1 MLGLCGR
8 GSGAARG
15 LRALGLLLQR
25 GEGGG
30 CRCRSAPCGNVY
42 SSFLEGKDGLGGIKA
57 LFSVGLS
64 ASCIVYGGVEGAMG
78 ACLELCNGRVPA
90 RLLAVCIEGEGM
102 HMVVYR
108 SRCPRTAHR
117 DQIAHTA
124 AQSTARERETGS
136 STEARHTRGVERTE
150 AMPAAKKACRWRWVA
165 LEDTR
170 SSTKRLSKERRGRRC
185 AYAWENAARTEQSRL
200 GECEAAVVGEQTR
213 RSRNRVV
220 VLLSHTLNELV
231 GWAWLAERSDGRDGG
246 FGVSWCD
253 QLESR
258 GVEPLPPSASRV

>member
-1 MLGLCGR
+1 VGTGIGGR
-8 GSGAARG
+8 SWAAGAGAAAPARG
-15 LRALGLLLQR
+15 RRRASLSVGAVRERVLEFLGRKIRIRWNKSPLERRTVSVVHCIWGRRGRHGCVSGTVQR
-25 GEGGG
+25 GGAREAA
-30 CRCRSAPCGNVY
+30 RSVHRRRGHAH
-42 SSFLEGKDGLGGIKA
+42 
-57 LFSVGLS
+57 
-64 ASCIVYGGVEGAMG
+64 GGVQVT
-78 ACLELCNGRVPA
+78 VPA
-90 RLLAVCIEGEGM
+90 YG
-102 HMVVYR
+102 
-108 SRCPRTAHR
+108 R

-124 AQSTARERETGS
+124 AQSTARERRGAAQRQGTHG
-136 STEARHTRGVERTE
+136 GVERTE

-170 SSTKRLSKERRGRRC
+170 SSTKRLSKERRGGRC

>member
-25 GEGGG
+25 GEG
-30 CRCRSAPCGNVY
+30 GNVY